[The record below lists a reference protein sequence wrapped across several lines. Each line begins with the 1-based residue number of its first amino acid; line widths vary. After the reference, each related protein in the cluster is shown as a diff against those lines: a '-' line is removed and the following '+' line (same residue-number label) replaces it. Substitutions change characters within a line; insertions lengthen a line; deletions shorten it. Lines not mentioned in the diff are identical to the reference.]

1 MLLQSVERCDALNTH
16 LSATFRVAGKNVCI
30 RDGGE
35 WRECR
40 EVLGLGGG
48 DVALGLQRLIEKE
61 YKKLSTA
68 NRVLSRSLT
77 VPFSMGIH
85 CCSDLPFPWIFRY
98 TGIFL
103 FWGIWLTASCS
114 GS

>member
-1 MLLQSVERCDALNTH
+1 LLLQSVERCDALKTH

-40 EVLGLGGG
+40 EVLGLGAG
-48 DVALGLQRLIEKE
+48 DVVLGLQRLIEKE
-61 YKKLSTA
+61 YKRLSTA
-68 NRVLSRSLT
+68 NRVLPRSLS
-77 VPFSMGIH
+77 VFFIGYSLLRDI
-85 CCSDLPFPWIFRY
+85 PFPWIFRY
-98 TGIFL
+98 AGIFL
-103 FWGIWLTASCS
+103 FWGIWLTTSCS

>member
-77 VPFSMGIH
+77 VPFSVGIH
-85 CCSDLPFPWIFRY
+85 CSLDLSFPRIFH
-98 TGIFL
+98 FL
-103 FWGIWLTASCS
+103 GYSVILGYSYFGEY
-114 GS
+114 G